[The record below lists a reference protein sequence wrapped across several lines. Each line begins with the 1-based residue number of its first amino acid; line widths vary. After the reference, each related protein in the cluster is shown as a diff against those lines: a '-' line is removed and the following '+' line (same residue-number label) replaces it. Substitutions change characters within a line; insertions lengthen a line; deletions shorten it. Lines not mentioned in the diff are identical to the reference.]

1 MKKFVW
7 ASCIAMMSFI
17 ACDEVK
23 NGNEPITPDD
33 QKGKLENVAEQL
45 MAEFPANEYEEL
57 ISTMADLFEY
67 CDGLDRA
74 DYDISAIEEV
84 FEERHDRM
92 FSEEFI
98 SETVTSYTFLL
109 LLSECTGHVTFGPD
123 AATYKDSENTVIE
136 VTDDKGVVWTLSILP
151 SGKIT
156 EVYLGELTDEWW
168 DYSYDPSTGD
178 YKETLYKDYYDVT
191 VEIPETLTV
200 AFKKNGKD
208 YASVVLDFNVN
219 ISEDGVDIENDRVA
233 VSAKVVFEGFE
244 LTVSNAAYNA
254 STGVLESSSV
264 LKKDGKLIISEK
276 VSAIGKVY
284 IDSER
289 WTAKKIDVEVDI
301 MGLMQIKG
309 TCPDANSIYNIIEN
323 SDPETAE
330 EWDEVVEKINKLFD
344 LGIYFDGGSVMQAKL
359 VLEPRFE
366 EDEWGVWYDV
376 EFAIEFNEGS
386 RYLIEAY
393 FNEDNFSGTVGEAE
407 SFVEKYENLLEKHF
421 AAYW

>member
-1 MKKFVW
+1 
-7 ASCIAMMSFI
+7 
-17 ACDEVK
+17 
-23 NGNEPITPDD
+23 
-33 QKGKLENVAEQL
+33 
-45 MAEFPANEYEEL
+45 
-57 ISTMADLFEY
+57 
-67 CDGLDRA
+67 
-74 DYDISAIEEV
+74 
-84 FEERHDRM
+84 M

-109 LLSECTGHVTFGPD
+109 LLSECKGHITFGPD

-136 VTDDKGVVWTLSILP
+136 VTDDKGVVWTLSVVP

-168 DYSYDPSTGD
+168 DYSYDPSIGD

-233 VSAKVVFEGFE
+233 VSATVVFEGFE
-244 LTVSNAAYNA
+244 LTVNKAAYNA
-254 STGVLESSSV
+254 STGVLESSTV

-284 IDSER
+284 VDSER
-289 WTAKKIDVEVDI
+289 WTAKKIDAEVDI

-366 EDEWGVWYDV
+366 EDDWGVWYDV
-376 EFAIEFNEGS
+376 EFAIVFNDGS
-386 RYLIEAY
+386 RYLVEDY

-407 SFVEKYENLLEKHF
+407 SFVEKYENLLEKYF
-421 AAYW
+421 